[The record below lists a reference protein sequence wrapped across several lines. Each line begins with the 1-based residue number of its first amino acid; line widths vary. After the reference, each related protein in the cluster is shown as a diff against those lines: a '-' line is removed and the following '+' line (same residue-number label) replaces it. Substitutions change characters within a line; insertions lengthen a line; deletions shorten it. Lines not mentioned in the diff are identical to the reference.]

1 MHCGSNP
8 IAQCPPEKSNGSR
21 DNYSSNN
28 CTSPNPIDGLFE
40 RPYFFTMLP
49 HILNQAIKLRAK
61 LAKLYHHKSNVRRRV
76 KVLRRAARK
85 LSRGSCFLFKIWH
98 AAFAT
103 FTQNVGGSLAA
114 IVAAQSTPE
123 RIDQSL
129 MRLLRQP
136 HRSSMISKSPAARPE
151 LRLRP
156 SHHEPHLRR

>member
-98 AAFAT
+98 AAFGT
-103 FTQNVGGSLAA
+103 ITQNVAGSLAA

-123 RIDQSL
+123 RIDPVANAIVEATAPL
-129 MRLLRQP
+129 IDDFEIARR
-136 HRSSMISKSPAARPE
+136 AARAAIE
-151 LRLRP
+151 AIA
-156 SHHEPHLRR
+156 S